1 MIKLKKI
8 LPLFI
13 AFILVISCKT
23 NKFSFLDD
31 YPVKNIPLVDSTSF
45 SNHIEGKLLN
55 KKEQKLL
62 GLLNVFGEE
71 LNSENAKVGVSYLPI
86 ISDNF
91 KSVVYYLYSNSTQLT
106 CALVNYNLD
115 FNIISSQLVSSDEI
129 ADGLLRS
136 KATIYKDKIVLKEYV
151 SDNASTIMYNILEN
165 GDITR
170 E

>member
-8 LPLFI
+8 LTLFI
-13 AFILVISCKT
+13 AFILVVSCKT

-31 YPVKNIPLVDSTSF
+31 YPVKNIPIVDSTSF

-55 KKEQKLL
+55 KEEQKIL

-86 ISDNF
+86 ISENF
-91 KSVVYYLYSNSTQLT
+91 KSVVYYLYSNNTQLT